1 MAYDDLLKIRTWSVD
16 GSKTEHITEKVQAKT
31 WSGSY
36 RDCARQLSFS
46 VLPEALAELGDRR
59 GCTLGRISSSPG
71 TSSPGAGTAWERR
84 LTAPPWTTGCT

>member
-46 VLPEALAELGDRR
+46 VLDRK
-59 GCTLGRISSSPG
+59 SVV
-71 TSSPGAGTAWERR
+71 
-84 LTAPPWTTGCT
+84 